1 MTRSVQTVTISE
13 MLIVINK
20 EVGRVIVKDGG
31 KKILA
36 NPYKFICEG
45 DEYVLY
51 RNAEKIGMTEVLR
64 TTDEDKACRIFIKEL
79 KAKRRILSR

>member
-1 MTRSVQTVTISE
+1 MKKEEYLNRTMTISE
-13 MLIVINK
+13 MLDVINK
-20 EVGRVIVKDGG
+20 EIGKPIVKDGG

-51 RNAEKIGMTEVLR
+51 RSAEKTGMTEILR

-79 KAKRRILSR
+79 KAL